1 MCLYPHT
8 PTTPPHLTTPPPHLH
23 TLTTPPHP
31 HHTSI
36 PPPHPHHTPT
46 TSSSH
51 NHTPTQST
59 LNVLNVAGNGID
71 SVVDLQPLTELT
83 HFTASD
89 NQLSNMKVRHPLS
102 VLFIGDVQDNIGVQ
116 LWGKYCCV
124 VLNKIFSTQE
134 LSHVLGQWPKLWK
147 LELTGNPLCL
157 KHKYR
162 DRVITM
168 CKRAG
173 EWSLGSPYPPKFA
186 YSNECYRMFSAPS
199 L

>member
-8 PTTPPHLTTPPPHLH
+8 PTTPPHPHHTSTPPPHLH
-23 TLTTPPHP
+23 T
-31 HHTSI
+31 
-36 PPPHPHHTPT
+36 PT
-46 TSSSH
+46 TSSPH

-83 HFTASD
+83 HLTASD

-102 VLFIGDVQDNIGVQ
+102 VLFSRDVQDNIGAQ
-116 LWGKYCCV
+116 LWGKHCCV
-124 VLNKIFSTQE
+124 VFNKAFPTQE
-134 LSHVLGQWPKLWK
+134 LSHVLGQWTKLWK

-173 EWSLGSPYPPKFA
+173 EWSLDSPYAPKFA
-186 YSNECYRMFSAPS
+186 CSNVTGCFQ
-199 L
+199 LHH